1 MVVIVFKH
9 SVKSLGFPK
18 CERLDK
24 GGPKAP
30 DKPLLYPRG
39 RPRIMLLVQLV
50 VIVFKYVVKGL
61 GFPKHE
67 RLDKGGPKA
76 PDKPLLYPRGRPRI
90 MLLIQLVVI
99 VFKYVVKGLGFPKY
113 ERLDKGGRR
122 PPTRTEGPRQG
133 PKAPDKDRRP
143 PDKPLLYPPEQTSN
157 NVVGSNGRHRVQIC
171 CKGSWFS

>member
-1 MVVIVFKH
+1 MLLVQLVVIVFKYV
-9 SVKSLGFPK
+9 VKGLGFPK
-18 CERLDK
+18 HERLDK

-76 PDKPLLYPRGRPRI
+76 PR
-90 MLLIQLVVI
+90 QASLVSSW
-99 VFKYVVKGLGFPKY
+99 K
-113 ERLDKGGRR
+113 
-122 PPTRTEGPRQG
+122 
-133 PKAPDKDRRP
+133 
-143 PDKPLLYPPEQTSN
+143 TSN
-157 NVVGSNGRHRVQIC
+157 NFVDSIGCHRVQTFC
-171 CKGSWFS
+171 